1 MVNVNFCGRL
11 GADAEVR
18 QMPDGSQFLS
28 FNVAVRDIKKKEK
41 ITTWIRVRYD
51 NVGLGQFLKK
61 GSNVYVS
68 GIESVSLYTNKNNE
82 VQISR
87 DVKAHAIEFVGGNN
101 SENTS
106 STTTVQTVTAPQVNN
121 EIATD
126 NVDDMS
132 CGVFRPQSNQVAQ
145 AMSMATTAASSSFED
160 DLPF

>member
-41 ITTWIRVRYD
+41 ITTWLRVRYD

-101 SENTS
+101 TDNTNSTTVATSTVSQTENT
-106 STTTVQTVTAPQVNN
+106 N
-121 EIATD
+121 EESA
-126 NVDDMS
+126 NDMS
-132 CGVFRPQSNQVAQ
+132 CGVFRPQTPQ
-145 AMSMATTAASSSFED
+145 AMSMATASASSSIDD

>member
-1 MVNVNFCGRL
+1 MVNINFCGRL

-18 QMPDGSQFLS
+18 QMQDGTQFLS

-41 ITTWIRVRYD
+41 ITTWLRVRYD

-87 DVKAHAIEFVGGNN
+87 DVKAHAIEFIGGSNN
-101 SENTS
+101 ENT
-106 STTTVQTVTAPQVNN
+106 TATNVAQTVMTPKIENATTVNSD
-121 EIATD
+121 E
-126 NVDDMS
+126 MS
-132 CGVFRPQSNQVAQ
+132 CGVFKPQTPQ
-145 AMSMATTAASSSFED
+145 AVSMAATVASSSFDD

>member
-1 MVNVNFCGRL
+1 MVNINFCGRL

-18 QMPDGSQFLS
+18 QMQDGTQFLS

-41 ITTWIRVRYD
+41 ITTWLRVRYD

-87 DVKAHAIEFVGGNN
+87 DVKAHAIEFIGESNNENTASTTVAQTVMMPKVENVN
-101 SENTS
+101 SE
-106 STTTVQTVTAPQVNN
+106 
-121 EIATD
+121 EIT
-126 NVDDMS
+126 
-132 CGVFRPQSNQVAQ
+132 CGVFKPQTPQTPQAVA
-145 AMSMATTAASSSFED
+145 MATTVASSSFDD